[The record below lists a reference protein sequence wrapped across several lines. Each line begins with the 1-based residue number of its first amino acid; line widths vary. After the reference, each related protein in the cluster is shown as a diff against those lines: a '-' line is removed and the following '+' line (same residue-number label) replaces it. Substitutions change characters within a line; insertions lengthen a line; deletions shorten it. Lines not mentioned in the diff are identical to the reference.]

1 MTRRKRDQG
10 IPEKARGDRDLTL
23 EPLGASTGARTGS
36 GWTLKTLSQ
45 IQYLPPRRG
54 PDGHA
59 LCPYE
64 HVLGVGRRRALCH
77 PQGHLP
83 RAGLAPLEGEEQR
96 RTDQGGPRHARTE
109 TRRTQVTPNPKGIPP
124 LQTGREGKGERGEGR
139 DELPRARRVAGGP
152 TP

>member
-1 MTRRKRDQG
+1 MKGGHDPILG
-10 IPEKARGDRDLTL
+10 
-23 EPLGASTGARTGS
+23 PLGVAIGAMAGGGRIPK
-36 GWTLKTLSQ
+36 LPSQ
-45 IQYLPPRRG
+45 TQHGQLMRSLG
-54 PDGHA
+54 GHA
-59 LCPYE
+59 LYP
-64 HVLGVGRRRALCH
+64 HGHGLDVGQRRALCH